1 MMKSF
6 FKIAAA
12 VLVVVAVGSFIAG
25 WYFYTRDY
33 GSYFAKRHGKLAHV
47 DLRLTGGDTLTER
60 SWVTLENEDGFTVD
74 CGMLTPKEKGRR
86 FPAIVL
92 LGGKATGKY
101 AVNYALGIRDVIVVA
116 PDYPYDPRD
125 SYTLIEFLSDVPEI
139 RKALLDMVPAVML
152 VTDYLWQ
159 RNDVDTTKMVLLGY
173 SFGAPFVPCIISHDR
188 RAAVAAMVYGGGE
201 LRSLIRHNVRRYE
214 GPLMSEFVGLLGGL
228 LLRPLEPLRYVN
240 EVAPTPLIMINGADD
255 EQIPRQNAERVYDK
269 AREPKRIIWLESRH
283 VDVSDAELTKLI
295 VTTLTEELSRLKI
308 LELPHTR

>member
-1 MMKSF
+1 MKSF

-25 WYFYTRDY
+25 WYFYARDY
-33 GSYFAKRHGKLAHV
+33 GSYFKKRHGRLGHV
-47 DLRLTGGDTLTER
+47 DLHPMGGDTLTER

-92 LGGKATGKY
+92 MGGKATGKY
-101 AVNYALGIRDVIVVA
+101 AVNYALGIRDIIIVA

-125 SYTLIEFLSDVPEI
+125 SYTMIEFLSDVPEI
-139 RKALLDMVPAVML
+139 RQSLLDMVPSVML

-159 RNDVDTTKMVLLGY
+159 RKDVDTTKVVLLGY
-173 SFGAPFVPCIISHDR
+173 SFGAPFVPCIIAHDR

-201 LRSLIRHNVRRYE
+201 LSSLIRHNVGRYE
-214 GPLMSEFVGLLGGL
+214 GALVSEFVGLLGGL
-228 LLRPLEPLRYVN
+228 LLQPLEPLRYVN
-240 EVAPTPLIMINGADD
+240 DVAPTPLIMINGLDD
-255 EQIPRQNAERVYDK
+255 EQIPRENAEVVYNRAK
-269 AREPKRIIWLESRH
+269 EPKRIIWLESRH
-283 VDVSDAELTKLI
+283 VDAGNKELTKLI

-308 LELPHTR
+308 LELPHIP

>member
-1 MMKSF
+1 MKSF

-12 VLVVVAVGSFIAG
+12 VLAVLVVGSCIAG

-33 GSYFAKRHGKLAHV
+33 GSYFAKRRGKLAHV
-47 DLRLTGGDTLTER
+47 DLRPTGGDTLTER

-92 LGGKATGKY
+92 MGGKATGKY
-101 AVNYALGIRDVIVVA
+101 AVNYALGIRDIIIVA

-125 SYTLIEFLSDVPEI
+125 SYTMIEFLSDVPEI
-139 RKALLDMVPAVML
+139 RKALLDVVPAVML

-159 RNDVDTTKMVLLGY
+159 RKDVDTTKVVLLGY
-173 SFGAPFVPCIISHDR
+173 SFGAPFVPCIIAHDR

-214 GPLMSEFVGLLGGL
+214 GALVSEFVGLLGGL
-228 LLRPLEPLRYVN
+228 LLQPLEPLRYVN
-240 EVAPTPLIMINGADD
+240 DVAPTPLIMINGVDD
-255 EQIPRQNAERVYDK
+255 EQIPRENAERVYNK
-269 AREPKRIIWLESRH
+269 AKEPKRIIWLESRH
-283 VDVSDAELTKLI
+283 IDAGNAELTNLI
-295 VTTLTEELSRLKI
+295 VITLMEELSRRKI
-308 LELPHTR
+308 LELPYTP